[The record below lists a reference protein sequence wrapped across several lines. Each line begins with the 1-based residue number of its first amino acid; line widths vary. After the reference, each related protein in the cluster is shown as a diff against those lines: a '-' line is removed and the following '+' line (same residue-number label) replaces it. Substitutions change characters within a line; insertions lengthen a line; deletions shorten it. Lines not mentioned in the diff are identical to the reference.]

1 MSHQRGSARGEPL
14 ARESPQPGSA
24 RGKPLASENTPAW
37 RDDFPLVVGTDVVY
51 LDNAATTQKPRS
63 VLAAIETYYETSNAN
78 VHRAAHRLSD
88 AATRAFE
95 AARGTVAERINATA
109 PDEVIWTR
117 GTTEGINL
125 VAAAYAPTVLERGD
139 RVLVTELE
147 HHSNIV
153 PWQVACQRTGA
164 TLDAVKVTP
173 TGELDLDDFE
183 AKLDGRT
190 RIVAVSHVS
199 NALGTVNDIPW
210 VVGRARS
217 VGAATVVD
225 GAQAPAHVDIDVQAL
240 GCDFYAFSGHK
251 MYGPTGIG
259 VLFGRRELLEAMP
272 PWQTGGEM
280 IERVRI
286 EETTYAPLPFKFEA
300 GTPNIAGAIGLAAAI
315 DYLESKNA
323 AGIHAHESDLMA
335 YASASL
341 SQVEGLK
348 VVGTA
353 RHKGPVLSFLLDGA
367 HPHDVGALLDQ
378 QAVAVRTGHHCAM
391 PLMDALGIPG
401 TVRASFGLYN
411 SRADVDALTQA
422 VRKVRSML

>member
-1 MSHQRGSARGEPL
+1 MNR
-14 ARESPQPGSA
+14 
-24 RGKPLASENTPAW
+24 PAW
-37 RDDFPLVVGTDVVY
+37 RDDFPLLRATDVVY

-63 VLAAIETYYETSNAN
+63 VLTAIETYYETANAN

-88 AATRAFE
+88 EATRAFE
-95 AARGTVAERINATA
+95 AARRTVGKRINATA
-109 PDEVIWTR
+109 PEEVIWTR

-125 VAAAYAPTVLERGD
+125 IAAAYAPTVLRPGD
-139 RVLVTELE
+139 QVLVTELE

-153 PWQVACQRTGA
+153 PWQVACQRAGA
-164 TLDAVKVTP
+164 SLAAVKVTP
-173 TGELDLDDFE
+173 AGELDLDDLE
-183 AKLDGRT
+183 AKLGGRT
-190 RIVAVSHVS
+190 KIVAVNHVS

-210 VVGRARS
+210 LMARAKS
-217 VGAATVVD
+217 VGATTVVD
-225 GAQAPAHVDIDVQAL
+225 GAQGPPHLDVDVQAL

-259 VLFGRRELLEAMP
+259 ALFGRRELLEAMP

-315 DYLESKNA
+315 EYLESMDA
-323 AGIHAHESDLMA
+323 EAIHAHEADLLA

-348 VVGTA
+348 VIGTA
-353 RHKGPVLSFLLDGA
+353 RTKGPVLSFLLDGT

-391 PLMDALGIPG
+391 PLMDAFGIPG

-411 SRADVDALTQA
+411 SRADVDALTKA
-422 VRKVRSML
+422 VRKARTML